1 MMFIC
6 NLSNVSL
13 YPDDG
18 QWDNRQEYM
27 TLVLMTIKILFWIQ
41 MENRLCLH
49 AYARIYMDKFMENCN
64 NINEATLMI
73 GVMIV
78 YRR

>member
-27 TLVLMTIKILFWIQ
+27 TLVLMTIKILFLDLDGEQIIF
-41 MENRLCLH
+41 ECIRTHLYGH
-49 AYARIYMDKFMENCN
+49 IYGELQQYK
-64 NINEATLMI
+64 
-73 GVMIV
+73 
-78 YRR
+78 